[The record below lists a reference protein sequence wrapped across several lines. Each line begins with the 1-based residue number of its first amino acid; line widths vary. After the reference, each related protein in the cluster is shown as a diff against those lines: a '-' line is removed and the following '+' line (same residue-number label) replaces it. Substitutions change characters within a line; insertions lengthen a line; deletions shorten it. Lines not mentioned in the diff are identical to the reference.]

1 MRTGWNWRCLPYEVH
16 HPGGQEE
23 QPSLRHQ
30 NRRPKQLPGKGDAEC
45 WNGLHLSL
53 SCRCDG
59 TCGVKRPCSYKRGP
73 SVPIH
78 SWGVCPSPEGQA
90 HKRDSSFLLQ
100 TEAVRQWYPD
110 HRSDLAADLSDL
122 TTQRT
127 YRCCCHG
134 SKVGETWAFFAK

>member
-78 SWGVCPSPEGQA
+78 SWGVSV
-90 HKRDSSFLLQ
+90 LLQ
-100 TEAVRQWYPD
+100 KARLIKGTAAFSYKLKQSDSGTLITEVTSQQIYQISPLSEPTGVAVMEAR
-110 HRSDLAADLSDL
+110 
-122 TTQRT
+122 
-127 YRCCCHG
+127 
-134 SKVGETWAFFAK
+134 